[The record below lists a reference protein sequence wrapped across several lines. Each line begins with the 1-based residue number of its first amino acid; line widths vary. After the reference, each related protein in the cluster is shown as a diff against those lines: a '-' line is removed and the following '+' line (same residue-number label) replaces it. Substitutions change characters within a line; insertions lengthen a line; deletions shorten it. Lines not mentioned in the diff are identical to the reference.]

1 MKTLRLSTL
10 VLALSALCL
19 SSLSFAAAPQ
29 PRDRALIDAGWK
41 FTRGDF
47 GLKLAGTPVTDWRW
61 KAEPAGEDSI
71 PAMSVENIDT
81 SGPGWADAKTG
92 QDFFAGNK
100 SFVWVRTILP
110 VMKGPAPILH
120 FESLDDDGWVFLN
133 GKHLVDH
140 MGWNEP
146 FDVPLAEAWRPAG
159 PNVLA
164 VLIGNSGGGP
174 GGIMGP
180 CLLQSGEEVV
190 APRDHP
196 ANPAYE
202 DRTWQS
208 VDLPHDYVVEGAFD
222 QKSDRNHGYLPD
234 MVGWYRKSF
243 TLAPSDRG
251 KTIWLEF
258 DGIYRN
264 STLWLNGH
272 LLGRHISGYTSF
284 HYDVTPYANFGGR
297 NLLAVRVDPTSN
309 EGWWYEGGGIYRHV
323 YLTKLAPVHIAHWG
337 TFVTSAIRDVHDGQ
351 ASSAAIWVDTDIAN
365 DSTSRSTPVL
375 VFEVSD
381 PSGKQVARVEWDLH
395 DAPPPHPVAITG
407 GTGFGAVPA
416 GSHREVGTDIPIPK
430 PALWSPD
437 HPNLYRL
444 RTEVFANGKPVD
456 ATDTTF
462 GLRTL
467 RYDADKGFFLN
478 GQPLKL
484 QGTCNHQDF
493 GGVGIALP
501 DSLHDYR
508 IRKLKGIGSNAY
520 RCSHNPPAEE
530 LLDACDR
537 LGMVVMDENRHLGSS
552 PDVLDQVASM
562 VERDRNHPS
571 IIMWSMC
578 NEEGAQG
585 TPQGQKMFSAM
596 MDVVHR
602 YDKTRPISCAMNGGW
617 GSGITNVEDLQG
629 FNYSPNQYDG
639 FHASHPKMPIF
650 GSETASHVSDRG
662 EYTEDKPHG
671 YCDVHWGYP
680 EGSWKPVA
688 ERDFVA
694 GSFVWTGFDYRGEP
708 SPYDWPCISS
718 HFGII
723 DTCGFWKD
731 AAWYYKAWWGDKP
744 VVHAFP
750 NWTLPGREGQEIEVW
765 CYGNTEQ
772 VELFVNGQ
780 SVGVQNMP
788 RWQHVAWRVKYEPGV
803 LEVRG
808 LNGGKVVATE
818 KTETTTAPVSLQ
830 ATPDRTSILSD
841 NEDIVPVAVAILDDH
856 GRPCPNASDE
866 VSFTVEGPAKI
877 AGVGNGD
884 ASSHEPDKASKRHAY
899 HGYCMVFVQSTFKP
913 GQIRLTATA
922 PNLKPATVTLKSAK
936 P

>member
-1 MKTLRLSTL
+1 MRTLRI
-10 VLALSALCL
+10 SALAVAL
-19 SSLSFAAAPQ
+19 LAAVASSFADSA

-47 GLKLAGTPVTDWRW
+47 GLKLAGTPVADWRW
-61 KAEPAGEDSI
+61 KADDRGEASI
-71 PAMSVENIDT
+71 PDMSVENLDT
-81 SGPGWADAKTG
+81 SGPGWADATIG
-92 QDFFAGNK
+92 QDLFAGNK
-100 SFVWVRTILP
+100 SFVWMRTTLP
-110 VMKGPAPILH
+110 VMKGAAPILH
-120 FESLDDDGWVFLN
+120 FESLDDDGWIFLN
-133 GKHLVDH
+133 GKHLMDH

-146 FDVPLAEAWRPAG
+146 VDIALDPAWRPAG

-164 VLIGNSGGGP
+164 ILVGNSGGGP

-180 CLLQSGEEVV
+180 CLLQSGEEVI
-190 APRDHP
+190 APPNHP
-196 ANPAYE
+196 ANPAFE
-202 DRTWQS
+202 DRAWQA
-208 VDLPHDYVVEGAFD
+208 VDLPHDYIVEGAFD
-222 QKSDRNHGYLPD
+222 SKSDRNHGYLPD
-234 MVGWYRKSF
+234 MIGWYRKSF
-243 TLAPSDRG
+243 ALASSDRG

-272 LLGRHISGYTSF
+272 LLGRHLSGYTSF
-284 HYDVTPYANFGGR
+284 HYDVTQYANFGGR
-297 NLLAVRVDPTSN
+297 NILAVRVDPTSN

-323 YLTKLAPVHIAHWG
+323 YLTKLSPVHFAHWG
-337 TFVTSAIRDVHDGQ
+337 TFVSSEISDIHDGK
-351 ASSAAIWVDTDIAN
+351 ADSAMVRVETVIAN
-365 DSTSRSTPVL
+365 DSASDQNCRL
-375 VFEVSD
+375 VQTIFD
-381 PSGKQVARVEWDLH
+381 
-395 DAPPPHPVAITG
+395 
-407 GTGFGAVPA
+407 PA
-416 GSHREVGTDIPIPK
+416 GKPYKWDSAALGLPASVDGTVNMPFRVHSKSVLTPAVSTRVFK
-430 PALWSPD
+430 PALWSIE

-444 RTEVFANGKPVD
+444 HSVLLVNGKPVD

-462 GLRTL
+462 GLRTI

-508 IRKLKGIGSNAY
+508 IRKLKEIGSNAY

-578 NEEGAQG
+578 NEEGLQG
-585 TPQGQKMFSAM
+585 TDVGQKMFSAM

-629 FNYSPNQYDG
+629 FNYSPGQYDP

-662 EYTEDKPHG
+662 EYAEDKARG
-671 YCDVHWGYP
+671 YCDQHWGNP

-688 ERDFVA
+688 DRAFVA

-718 HFGII
+718 HFGIL

-731 AAWYYKAWWGDKP
+731 AAWYYKAWWGTEP
-744 VVHAFP
+744 TVHAFP
-750 NWTLPGREGQEIEVW
+750 NWTLPGREGQEVEVW
-765 CYGNTEQ
+765 CYGNTER

-780 SVGVQNMP
+780 SAGAQDMP
-788 RWQHVAWRVKYEPGV
+788 RQGHVSWKVAYQPGV

-808 LNGGKVVATE
+808 MNGGKVVATE
-818 KTETTTAPVSLQ
+818 KTETTTAPTSVKLS
-830 ATPDRTSILSD
+830 PDRTLVISD
-841 NEDIVPVAVAILDDH
+841 NEDIVPVAVSILDDH
-856 GRPCPNASDE
+856 GRVCPNAADE
-866 VSFTVEGPAKI
+866 VTFTVDGPAKI

-899 HGYCMVFVQSTFKP
+899 HGLCMVFVQSTFKP
-913 GQIRLTATA
+913 GPIRLTATA
-922 PNLKPATVTLKSAK
+922 PGLKPATITLKSAK